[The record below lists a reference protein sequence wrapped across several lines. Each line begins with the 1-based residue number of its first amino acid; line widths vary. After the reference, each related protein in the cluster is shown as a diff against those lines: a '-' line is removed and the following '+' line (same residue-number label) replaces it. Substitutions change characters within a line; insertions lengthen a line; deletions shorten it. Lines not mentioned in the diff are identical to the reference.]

1 MCRADYYVFQF
12 TARHCNYMLNPDY
25 VAVWLPEM
33 RAVLQAMP
41 PTPPAGVIDLEV
53 AGPGLAGSARS
64 AATTTAAGAL
74 SGRLLQGP

>member
-1 MCRADYYVFQF
+1 
-12 TARHCNYMLNPDY
+12 MLNPDY

-64 AATTTAAGAL
+64 AATMTAAGAL